1 MKLKIQLTESKLKQ
15 MVIRAIN
22 ESLLEFEREEFQP
35 TDITSEGWAAI
46 VNWAVKVRQG
56 MDYRDNRIYGP
67 FLSALINNAKLK
79 YVVLKAFGYENT
91 EISTMNGDETVKDQN
106 GNDVLD
112 KKGNPRMVRIDNP
125 NKPPLDTYRMCEDG
139 MDEDVINEFFSGI
152 SQLGDRS
159 NTSDAFPGYTEGHY
173 NKQNKWVEGY
183 NLDIFVKI
191 ILSKEDNRLVFIH
204 KLSNLLGFYA
214 RHYFR
219 KHYEE
224 NVIHYGIGSKSMDA
238 LEPKKYNYDSGDYE
252 ADAISDTD
260 VTDELGATVNS
271 SNDDIRFKGDDITS
285 TSGNATNDK
294 MLRQVM
300 KIINNN
306 DVKLTPQEKS
316 VLQCVVNICKTGV
329 NSDRLEKMF
338 TNNTTDDL
346 SDTQKNQVIYDEIAE
361 RLNIPID
368 AVKKTISSA
377 KIKARQ
383 SRYAKLDEQ
392 RKQKLNQLIN
402 EVIRKIMKKY
412 LV

>member
-22 ESLLEFEREEFQP
+22 ESLLEFGREEFQP
-35 TDITSEGWAAI
+35 TDITNEGWAAI

-67 FLSALINNAKLK
+67 FLNALINNAKLK

-91 EISTMNGDETVKDQN
+91 EITTMNSDETVKDQN

-125 NKPPLDTYRMCEDG
+125 NKPSLDTYRMCKDG

-152 SQLGDRS
+152 SQLANED
-159 NTSDAFPGYTEGHY
+159 NMSDAFPGYTED
-173 NKQNKWVEGY
+173 Y

-191 ILSKEDNRLVFIH
+191 ILSKDDNRIVFIH

-219 KHYEE
+219 KHYKE
-224 NVIHYGIGSKSMDA
+224 NVIHYSNRSKSMDTNQS
-238 LEPKKYNYDSGDYE
+238 KDYSYDSDDYE

-260 VTDELGATVNS
+260 ATDELGTTANG

-338 TNNTTDDL
+338 TSDTSDDL

>member
-1 MKLKIQLTESKLKQ
+1 MDTNQSK
-15 MVIRAIN
+15 
-22 ESLLEFEREEFQP
+22 
-35 TDITSEGWAAI
+35 
-46 VNWAVKVRQG
+46 
-56 MDYRDNRIYGP
+56 DY
-67 FLSALINNAKLK
+67 S
-79 YVVLKAFGYENT
+79 
-91 EISTMNGDETVKDQN
+91 
-106 GNDVLD
+106 
-112 KKGNPRMVRIDNP
+112 
-125 NKPPLDTYRMCEDG
+125 
-139 MDEDVINEFFSGI
+139 
-152 SQLGDRS
+152 
-159 NTSDAFPGYTEGHY
+159 
-173 NKQNKWVEGY
+173 
-183 NLDIFVKI
+183 
-191 ILSKEDNRLVFIH
+191 
-204 KLSNLLGFYA
+204 
-214 RHYFR
+214 
-219 KHYEE
+219 
-224 NVIHYGIGSKSMDA
+224 
-238 LEPKKYNYDSGDYE
+238 YDSDDYE

-260 VTDELGATVNS
+260 ATDELGTTANG

-294 MLRQVM
+294 MLRQVI

-316 VLQCVVNICKTGV
+316 VLLCVVNICKTGV

-338 TNNTTDDL
+338 TSDTSDDL

>member
-67 FLSALINNAKLK
+67 FLNALINNAKLK

-91 EISTMNGDETVKDQN
+91 EISTMNGNETVKDQN

-125 NKPPLDTYRMCEDG
+125 NKPSLDTYRMCEDG

-152 SQLGDRS
+152 SQLA
-159 NTSDAFPGYTEGHY
+159 NENNMSDAFPGYTEG
-173 NKQNKWVEGY
+173 Y
-183 NLDIFVKI
+183 NLDIFVNI
-191 ILSKEDNRLVFIH
+191 ILSKDDNRIVFIH

-224 NVIHYGIGSKSMDA
+224 NVIHYSNRSKSMDTNQS
-238 LEPKKYNYDSGDYE
+238 KDYSYDSDDYE

-260 VTDELGATVNS
+260 ATDELGTTANG
-271 SNDDIRFKGDDITS
+271 SNDDIKFKGDDITS

-338 TNNTTDDL
+338 TSDTSDDL

-402 EVIRKIMKKY
+402 EVIRKIMKRY